1 MDQKNKNKKNQDA
14 PDLNREFKTLGKNLA
29 GIFQAA
35 LENPEFRN
43 LQDEIS
49 TGIQGF
55 SETINSEMSEFSKSE
70 TASRIRSDVDELKKK
85 VSNGEIGSK
94 ARNGLSKTIKQ
105 LNIELKKMAESLS
118 EINSSPE
125 SPDHVE
131 DEQEN

>member
-1 MDQKNKNKKNQDA
+1 MDQKNENNSNRDA
-14 PDLNREFKTLGKNLA
+14 PDLSREFKTLGKNLA
-29 GIFQAA
+29 GIFHAA

-70 TASRIRSDVDELKKK
+70 TASRIRTDVDELKKK

-94 ARNGLSKTIKQ
+94 ARNGLSKTIKK
-105 LNIELKKMAESLS
+105 LNIELKNMAESLS
-118 EINSSPE
+118 EINSNPE
-125 SPDHVE
+125 SPDNVE
-131 DEQEN
+131 KEQEN

>member
-1 MDQKNKNKKNQDA
+1 MDQKDKNDKNRDA